1 QGALPDLASSPHSPA
16 RRFTQRPHPSRPP
29 YTTKSQH
36 STRHRM
42 SKKAAVPD
50 AWDDDWEAIADK
62 ADETAAVAA
71 QEETIKVSKAE
82 RLARHAETN
91 KKIWDSAEEPETF
104 HFLAAKEDKV
114 PLRTEFKPQLKVLSR
129 KPAPKVVQRLDPV
142 TGLAKLTVEAD
153 DEEEEDSKNKPTAEE
168 LRIKAQRERE
178 EKQRRYDEARARIL
192 GTPSGPSSP
201 GTTTPPDGG
210 RGKGRGRGGVAE
222 NRRPNSQG
230 GPKELFDPNYTPKSG
245 GVNIQK
251 RNGEASSRSGA
262 STPRD
267 DDQIIRTP
275 KGPDGNGKGFANRG
289 GKKT

>member
-1 QGALPDLASSPHSPA
+1 
-16 RRFTQRPHPSRPP
+16 
-29 YTTKSQH
+29 
-36 STRHRM
+36 
-42 SKKAAVPD
+42 KKAAVPD

-62 ADETAAVAA
+62 ADETAAVEA

-91 KKIWDSAEEPETF
+91 RKIWDSAEEPETF

-129 KPAPKVVQRLDPV
+129 KPAPKVVQSLDPI
-142 TGLAKLTVEAD
+142 TGLAKLMVEDED
-153 DEEEEDSKNKPTAEE
+153 DEEEESKDKPTAEE

-192 GTPSGPSSP
+192 GTPSGTSSP
-201 GTTTPPDGG
+201 GTTTPLEGG
-210 RGKGRGRGGVAE
+210 RGKSRGRGGGAD

-251 RNGEASSRSGA
+251 RNGEASTRSGA

-275 KGPDGNGKGFANRG
+275 KGPDGNGKGFAKRG